1 MLTTPVGWVVGDSW
15 FVFATSKRPRRAH
28 TAGFLISIRPHLFR
42 RSVPWLRR
50 ARGKFPAGGCELGQR
65 HQEFHQ
71 QHTNDRLT
79 SFAPTAN
86 RKVRPAPHSAS
97 AISGTESMKKKTKK
111 ARPPSKK
118 KRASAPKGKRDVKAN
133 AILDSFKNMNE
144 AELAILQQA
153 MQQELG
159 IGSDVLAPELFGPDD
174 PVDLFA
180 EYLETCTSENTDAEE
195 KNELLATL
203 LVELSDLKISSNG
216 GDPEAREKIQAIYDL
231 LEKAIE
237 DHSLSPIDLMLT
249 GKIFADAGW
258 AIPESL
264 KESMAKAIA
273 DALPETQGVAEPNIV
288 ASMLEVMD
296 GAGQNPFE
304 VNEYLNSLLA
314 SLPSQAC
321 VTMLHEL
328 VAGKQ
333 AAFNQAV
340 AGFVLHP
347 DEALARSVAEDL
359 AASAKQTPVESS
371 VIERLVR
378 MRSWLPQ
385 SRQAVLDV
393 AIRAMRSNALPPVK
407 RNLPKIIKCYVSV
420 CDGSGTRSLLVTQ
433 RDGASYQLVT
443 VMMKLEGV
451 ADAMVLPDL
460 PKSEMDNIVRQMKSA
475 MPMIETDLA
484 GITRMLGLAIADN
497 CDAGIPPPFKL
508 VEVVENLG
516 LGPVHPDHASPMEII
531 TALLADLPPEQTN
544 RAAVANAH
552 KEIPDSE
559 FRYQLFEAGEA
570 LEDLLYP
577 VKGSKQRVTKL
588 MKAYLPDRRSFWARQ
603 CAISALAM
611 RGDGKVRHSSWKQMA
626 LVGRDIA
633 SDLPFDQIPLME
645 QIAEMSVRA
654 FEDRL

>member
-1 MLTTPVGWVVGDSW
+1 
-15 FVFATSKRPRRAH
+15 
-28 TAGFLISIRPHLFR
+28 
-42 RSVPWLRR
+42 
-50 ARGKFPAGGCELGQR
+50 
-65 HQEFHQ
+65 
-71 QHTNDRLT
+71 
-79 SFAPTAN
+79 
-86 RKVRPAPHSAS
+86 
-97 AISGTESMKKKTKK
+97 MKKQAKKT
-111 ARPPSKK
+111 RPPSK
-118 KRASAPKGKRDVKAN
+118 KRASAPKGKRDVKTN
-133 AILDSFKNMNE
+133 AILDLFKNMNE
-144 AELAILQQA
+144 DELVILQQA
-153 MQQELG
+153 MQQELD
-159 IGSDVLAPELFGPDD
+159 IGSDEFDPELFGPDD

-180 EYLETCTSENTDAEE
+180 EYLETCASENTDAEE
-195 KNELLATL
+195 KNELLADL
-203 LVELSDLKISSNG
+203 LSELSDLKISSNG
-216 GDPEAREKIQAIYDL
+216 GDPEARENIQAIYDL

-249 GKIFADAGW
+249 GKILADAGW

-273 DALPETQGVAEPNIV
+273 DAPPETQGVAETNIV
-288 ASMLEVMD
+288 TSLLEVAD
-296 GAGQNPFE
+296 AARQNPFD

-314 SLPSQAC
+314 SLPSEAC

-371 VIERLVR
+371 LIERLVR

-385 SRQAVLDV
+385 SRQAALDV
-393 AIRAMRSNALPPVK
+393 AIRAMRSNALPPIK
-407 RNLPKIIKCYVSV
+407 KNLPKIIKCYVSV
-420 CDGSGTRSLLVTQ
+420 CDGCGTRNLFVTQ
-433 RDGASYQLVT
+433 RDGASYRIVT

-460 PKSEMDNIVRQMKSA
+460 PKPEMDNIIRQMKSG

-516 LGPVHPDHASPMEII
+516 LGPVHPDHGSPMEIL

-544 RAAVANAH
+544 QAAVGNAH
-552 KEIPDSE
+552 KEILDSE
-559 FRYQLFEAGEA
+559 FKYQWFEAGEA

-577 VKGSKQRVTKL
+577 VKGSKQRVAKL
-588 MKAYLPDRRSFWARQ
+588 MKVYLPERRSFWARQ

-611 RGDGKVRHSSWKQMA
+611 RGDGNARHSSWKQMA

-633 SDLPFDQIPLME
+633 SDLPLDQIPLME
-645 QIAEMSVRA
+645 QVAEMSVRA